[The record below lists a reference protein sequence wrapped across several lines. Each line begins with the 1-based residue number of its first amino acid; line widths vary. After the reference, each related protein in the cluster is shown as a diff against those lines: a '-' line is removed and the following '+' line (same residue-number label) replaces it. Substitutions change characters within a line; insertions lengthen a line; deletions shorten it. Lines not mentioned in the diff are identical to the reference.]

1 MRFESEILHPPK
13 AIQPR
18 RGYRQ
23 VDHIIMQRRKE
34 EADHE
39 FMERQ
44 NNYYKMMDKKADFE
58 RATVDATMRYKLYKN
73 YTQLKNIQREQF
85 EHRQQRLAELYEK
98 DRIEWTKLIEESRE
112 TVFDRIQCMKDEIK
126 VLREKKEE
134 RKKKDNENALYNLWR
149 NNCHEIREYES
160 KLKEK
165 EIAAAQE
172 QQILQREIAKKAEME
187 YTKVWDALAE
197 NNRLKKVE
205 YYNNEERKRRN
216 IGMYIGKCLEEQIN
230 EIKKRKKEEERLK
243 EIEKQYDLEHL
254 KMIQLED
261 QRNEM
266 IRKQNAINTS
276 REIEAFNRETA
287 RRKAEEVQKEL
298 EIDLNIINELKK
310 EMDNDLEEQN
320 RRKRDIKRDMDLFMD
335 HIKRQK
341 LIEKERQKQIDDAYL
356 QEHDR
361 RNRMLYEKWKQEK
374 LARDNLMK
382 EVMKARQEQINE
394 KMERNRLE
402 QEENKREIEK
412 LMENVR
418 KYEEEKKLAAQK
430 DLENKKQYSSDLIDQ
445 INKKR
450 LNKENI
456 QKQEEKDYQLGI
468 KQRKEYD
475 DLLEKT
481 KLLEQFRTKLKIAQ
495 IQKVD
500 NSQYKQLHNPALYT
514 TYTQDKLN
522 DALHLREA
530 AGDSSLNIDSSQYN
544 KLPDP
549 ALYTSF
555 MENKIRG
562 KNSGSS

>member
-1 MRFESEILHPPK
+1 
-13 AIQPR
+13 
-18 RGYRQ
+18 
-23 VDHIIMQRRKE
+23 
-34 EADHE
+34 
-39 FMERQ
+39 
-44 NNYYKMMDKKADFE
+44 
-58 RATVDATMRYKLYKN
+58 
-73 YTQLKNIQREQF
+73 
-85 EHRQQRLAELYEK
+85 
-98 DRIEWTKLIEESRE
+98 
-112 TVFDRIQCMKDEIK
+112 
-126 VLREKKEE
+126 
-134 RKKKDNENALYNLWR
+134 
-149 NNCHEIREYES
+149 
-160 KLKEK
+160 
-165 EIAAAQE
+165 
-172 QQILQREIAKKAEME
+172 
-187 YTKVWDALAE
+187 
-197 NNRLKKVE
+197 
-205 YYNNEERKRRN
+205 
-216 IGMYIGKCLEEQIN
+216 
-230 EIKKRKKEEERLK
+230 
-243 EIEKQYDLEHL
+243 
-254 KMIQLED
+254 
-261 QRNEM
+261 
-266 IRKQNAINTS
+266 
-276 REIEAFNRETA
+276 
-287 RRKAEEVQKEL
+287 
-298 EIDLNIINELKK
+298 
-310 EMDNDLEEQN
+310 
-320 RRKRDIKRDMDLFMD
+320 
-335 HIKRQK
+335 
-341 LIEKERQKQIDDAYL
+341 
-356 QEHDR
+356 
-361 RNRMLYEKWKQEK
+361 MLYEKWKQEK

-522 DALHLREA
+522 DALHLKEA